1 MESPKLTTTITD
13 AHGYTIYYTEGMRR
27 FLRYDDDRTERFQV
41 ELLAA
46 LRPELE
52 QIDPS
57 EEHCSWNPS
66 AKDIGEFIVTY
77 RPQTREF
84 LIGLANEIDE
94 SSYVGSI
101 NSMPN
106 EPSSGGMVH

>member
-1 MESPKLTTTITD
+1 MESPQLTTITD
-13 AHGYTIYYTEGMRR
+13 SYGYTIYYTEGMRR
-27 FLRYDDDRTERFQV
+27 FFRYDDDRTERFQA

-66 AKDIGEFIVTY
+66 AKGVGEFIVTY

-84 LIGLANEIDE
+84 LIGLATEIDE
-94 SSYVGSI
+94 SCYVGSI
-101 NSMPN
+101 NSLQN
-106 EPSSGGMVH
+106 EPSAGGVVH